1 MKNIDIKE
9 LIVIGV
15 GISAFCFAVSKF
27 VLCKFQMQT
36 DFLSASATIFAAII
50 AIKLFNDWREEYLI
64 EKMERF
70 HVDIEQVTI
79 ALNAHYKIIDNKTIA
94 GRLRTS
100 MGLLYVADE
109 IDSSDMDGALRDAL
123 DNLQKNLRLI
133 HQLLTEY
140 EIFLINYN
148 TKTSLKHSELVKEKR
163 EKVFELVMKIPRVDG
178 VLSTKTLLEFICN
191 TLILKLDLR
200 EVVFDLSSLAYSNRT
215 SFFYKMFNK

>member
-1 MKNIDIKE
+1 
-9 LIVIGV
+9 
-15 GISAFCFAVSKF
+15 
-27 VLCKFQMQT
+27 
-36 DFLSASATIFAAII
+36 
-50 AIKLFNDWREEYLI
+50 
-64 EKMERF
+64 
-70 HVDIEQVTI
+70 
-79 ALNAHYKIIDNKTIA
+79 
-94 GRLRTS
+94 